1 MSISLPYRFMLSA
14 ILFVTVGMILGLY
27 MGPSQDF
34 RLVPVH
40 AHLNLLGWAT
50 MMLAGLYYR
59 GDAVAAASR
68 LAHWHFWLAF
78 VGLILFA
85 HRPRRPPARQPEPRD
100 RAHHRLVHEPDRDAD
115 LRLGRLAGREAR
127 EIGASSPSI

>member
-14 ILFVTVGMILGLY
+14 IFFVALGMVLGLY

-34 RLVPVH
+34 RLQPVH

-59 GDAVAAASR
+59 GDAIATASR
-68 LAHWHFWLAF
+68 LGHWHFWTALVGMVLF
-78 VGLILFA
+78 VIGLTALQLGNESLEIALIAGSVLSLVAMLIFA
-85 HRPRRPPARQPEPRD
+85 WVVWQGARR
-100 RAHHRLVHEPDRDAD
+100 
-115 LRLGRLAGREAR
+115 
-127 EIGASSPSI
+127 ASP